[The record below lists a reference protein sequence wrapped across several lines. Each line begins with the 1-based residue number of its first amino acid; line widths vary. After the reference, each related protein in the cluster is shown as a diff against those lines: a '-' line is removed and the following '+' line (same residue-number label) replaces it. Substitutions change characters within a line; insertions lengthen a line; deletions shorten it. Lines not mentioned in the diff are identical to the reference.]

1 MEKKHT
7 FELQQTWQHLE
18 EVANLKYELLVLKFE
33 SSNDQLLL
41 VNQAATFAD
50 LLRAEN
56 LKLTKVIKE
65 CNEVKHK
72 LAHDITRLTRL
83 LEIKNQG
90 IERLGRALRDLE

>member
-33 SSNDQLLL
+33 SSNEQLLL

-56 LKLTKVIKE
+56 LELTKVIDETIGDQKPR
-65 CNEVKHK
+65 NRTPRKS
-72 LAHDITRLTRL
+72 
-83 LEIKNQG
+83 IKG
-90 IERLGRALRDLE
+90 S